1 MEAGQVTI
9 ATVQQGDGD
18 LFGGRGK
25 KREDTMATIQV
36 ELTALLNVW

>member
-1 MEAGQVTI
+1 MTV

-18 LFGGRGK
+18 LFGGRGR
-25 KREDTMATIQV
+25 KRADAMATIQV